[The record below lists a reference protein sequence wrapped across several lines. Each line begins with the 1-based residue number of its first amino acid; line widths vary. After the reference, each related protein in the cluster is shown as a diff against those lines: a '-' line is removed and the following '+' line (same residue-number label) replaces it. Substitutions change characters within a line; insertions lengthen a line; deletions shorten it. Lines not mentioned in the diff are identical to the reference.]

1 MIIKLKRCPFCNA
14 NAKYSYKEW
23 RKKENLFLFNTE
35 LYCEKCG
42 ATPISAAKEVSY
54 KYDSNTGAII
64 ITEEGQVTL
73 DDFAERWNDR
83 KEEK

>member
-1 MIIKLKRCPFCNA
+1 MSIKLKRCPFCNA

-42 ATPISAAKEVSY
+42 ATPISTAKEVSY
-54 KYDSNTGAII
+54 KYDSNTGDENPYYVLDR
-64 ITEEGQVTL
+64 EEYFDIDSL
-73 DDFAERWNDR
+73 
-83 KEEK
+83 